1 MELSEQS
8 VVRYLAGRHL
18 LTAEDRTTVEALGG
32 GVSCTV
38 LAVATDRGERYIVK
52 QALPKLRVSDT
63 WLASPERGRT
73 EAAALLLVGK
83 IAPTSV
89 PRVLDFDVA
98 SNIVT
103 LECAPSS
110 WRNWKGDLLAGH
122 VDVNVAEW
130 LGQTLAD
137 IHTTTAADVET
148 RSMFDQTDAF
158 EQLRIAPYYRTTAA
172 RLPELAGA
180 INERIDRLSQRRL
193 CLVHGDFSPKN
204 VLVGPGG
211 RWVIDFEVA
220 HFGSPVFDLGFL
232 VNHLLLKAIFRRELA
247 DRYLECAQAFL
258 DTYQIAVAK
267 PLREPI
273 SEILAEAGCLMLSRV
288 DGKSPAEYLTE
299 PQREDARRL
308 GRKLLTNPPPSL
320 SHVPLK

>member
-1 MELSEQS
+1 MELSQQS
-8 VVRYLAGRHL
+8 VVEYLIGRHL
-18 LTAEDRTTVEALGG
+18 LTPDDRTTVEVLGG

-38 LAVATDRGERYIVK
+38 LAVATDREERYIVK

-63 WLASPERGRT
+63 WLASPERART
-73 EAAALLLVGK
+73 EAAALLLVSK

-89 PRVLDFDVA
+89 PRVLDFNLE
-98 SNIVT
+98 SNIIT
-103 LECAPSS
+103 LECAPFS
-110 WRNWKGDLLAGH
+110 WRNWKDDLLAGE
-122 VDVNVAEW
+122 VDVDVASW
-130 LGQTLAD
+130 LGQTLAN
-137 IHTTTAADVET
+137 IHSTTAADAET
-148 RSMFDQTDAF
+148 RETFDQTDAF
-158 EQLRIAPYYRTTAA
+158 EQLRIAPYYRTTAE

-180 INERIDRLSQRRL
+180 INARIDRLSQRRV

-204 VLVGPGG
+204 VLVGAEG

-232 VNHLLLKAIFRRELA
+232 VNHLLLKAVFRRELA

-258 DTYQIAVAK
+258 DTYQSAVVT

-320 SHVPLK
+320 SQVLK